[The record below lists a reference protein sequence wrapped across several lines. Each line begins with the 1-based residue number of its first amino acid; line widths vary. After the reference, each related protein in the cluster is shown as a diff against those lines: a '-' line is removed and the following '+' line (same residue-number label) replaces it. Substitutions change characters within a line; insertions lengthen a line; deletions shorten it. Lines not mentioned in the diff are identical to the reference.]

1 MSLLINCQLGQD
13 IPGTNGD
20 GRRPCAASARRAVVS
35 PSSCCS
41 PARCPTRSRPGR
53 SADHTR
59 LGLTNN
65 FTRYPRMASSAA
77 RHPCPAYRLDPAR
90 EPAQETDA
98 HRKIAQHC
106 GTRRGQSGG
115 LLSAGQA
122 RRAVSPR
129 TRSGAPWHFS
139 AAVRVPSRSFGPGPP
154 GPGGPGQTRALLP
167 H

>member
-1 MSLLINCQLGQD
+1 MVKGGFSPQFNNHDCSGTAFQGATTTRAPPELPTNGFQLYVIAQLGQD

-20 GRRPCAASARRAVVS
+20 GRRPCAPSARRAVVS

-77 RHPCPAYRLDPAR
+77 RHPCPACRLDPAR

-98 HRKIAQHC
+98 HT
-106 GTRRGQSGG
+106 TR
-115 LLSAGQA
+115 
-122 RRAVSPR
+122 
-129 TRSGAPWHFS
+129 
-139 AAVRVPSRSFGPGPP
+139 
-154 GPGGPGQTRALLP
+154 
-167 H
+167 